1 MVDDVD
7 HPAVTAALET
17 ALDGR
22 GIDRTTAM
30 RLLEAPVEAVASAA
44 ARVRAAHHDD
54 TVAACSIVN
63 AKAGG
68 CPEDCGFCAQSAHYA
83 TDVTPHDVR
92 SPSAM
97 LDAAKRAA
105 ADGAQSFGVV
115 IAGRGVSQT
124 DRPEEFTTLL
134 EAIALIDAET
144 DLRIDASLGAL
155 TPSEAEA
162 LADAGVAVYNHN
174 IETARRY
181 FPEVVSTHTFADR
194 IETLEIARAAGMAL
208 CAGVILGMG
217 ETPADRIDA
226 AIALREI
233 GIDSLPV
240 NVLNPVDGTPIAE
253 QVGAEAAI
261 TTAALRRTIAI
272 YRLIHPRARIRLA
285 GGREANVPVDDQH
298 RLLEAGANGLLVG
311 DYLTTDGQTPDRD
324 RRIIKRAGLQLAG
337 SE

>member
-1 MVDDVD
+1 MVDDLG

-17 ALDGR
+17 ALDGQ
-22 GIDRTTAM
+22 GIDRSTATA
-30 RLLEAPVEAVASAA
+30 LVEAPLEAVINAA

-54 TVAACSIVN
+54 SVAACSIVN

-83 TDVTPHDVR
+83 TGVTPHDVR
-92 SPSAM
+92 TPAAM

-124 DRPEEFTTLL
+124 DRPDEFATLL
-134 EAIALIDAET
+134 EAIALIDDKT
-144 DLRIDASLGAL
+144 DLRVDASLGAL
-155 TPSEAEA
+155 TRSEAEA

-181 FPEVVSTHTFADR
+181 FAEVVSTHTFADR
-194 IETLEIARAAGMAL
+194 VRTLEVAKAAGMDL

-217 ETPADRIDA
+217 ETPEDRIDA
-226 AIALREI
+226 ALTLRGI
-233 GIDSLPV
+233 NIDSLPV

-253 QVGAEAAI
+253 QVGNEAAI
-261 TTAALRRTIAI
+261 TTAALQRTIAI
-272 YRLIHPRARIRLA
+272 YRLIHPQARIRLA

-298 RLLEAGANGLLVG
+298 RLLAAGANGLLIG
-311 DYLTTDGQTPDRD
+311 DYLTTDGQAPDRD
-324 RRIIKRAGLQLAG
+324 RRIVKRAGLQLAD